1 MSLFFFF
8 GTGEGGGGGRAGGKG
23 TGKGAYPS
31 LITGSSSKK
40 NLTVFRNYKQTNKNV
55 KMNKCYNAW
64 EIKFGL
70 FDNLVGKE

>member
-1 MSLFFFF
+1 MSLFFF
-8 GTGEGGGGGRAGGKG
+8 GTGGGGGKG

-55 KMNKCYNAW
+55 KTNKCYS
-64 EIKFGL
+64 GL
-70 FDNLVGKE
+70 GNQVWTFR

>member
-1 MSLFFFF
+1 MSLFFFL
-8 GTGEGGGGGRAGGKG
+8 ERGGGGGKG

-55 KMNKCYNAW
+55 KTNKCYN
-64 EIKFGL
+64 GL
-70 FDNLVGKE
+70 GNQVWTFR